1 MQRRDFIRAGA
12 MAAGTMAVPNIL
24 RAQGS
29 RARVRMGFIGVGNRG
44 TQLLHIFMKNPL
56 VEVTALAD
64 IYEPYLKRDESAFD
78 PKFYEW
84 GLKGR
89 LPVFRGKDGALKAQE
104 VELAARIKAGTCR
117 LYSDYRALL
126 ADPNVDAVC
135 IATPDHWHAI
145 MTIAAIKAG
154 KDVYCEKPLTATV
167 VEGRAMVDAQRNSRQ
182 IVAVGLNRRG
192 NDAYRELKKVIDTGM
207 YGTFRTG
214 RAARVSNIF
223 PNGLGKCPPC
233 DPPKGMDWDAWLGP
247 RAYRPYKYTTAPYFF
262 RWHVDFS
269 SQVGNWGVHY
279 LDTMRW
285 MMDEKYP
292 SAITAVGG
300 KYYTG
305 DRSDADIPDTM
316 FCIFEFASGKVMEF
330 NVFEGGRSAPIKRGE
345 LELASGDATI
355 YAHQRG
361 WNIVPSTSKE
371 FNNPVSKFEPRE
383 YVFKEALLDD
393 GSAESATKNVI
404 GDFVDRCIDR
414 NPAVLCPLEEGH
426 RSTCFAHLAN
436 IAFKLGRRLEW
447 DGERERFTGCD
458 EANALLHY
466 SYRNGYSLGLTPAW

>member
-1 MQRRDFIRAGA
+1 MNRREFLKMGA
-12 MAAGTMAVPNIL
+12 VAASATVVPNIL
-24 RAQGS
+24 KAGS
-29 RARVRMGFIGVGNRG
+29 KEKVRMGFIGVGNRG
-44 TQLLHIFMKNPL
+44 TQLMHIFMKNPK
-56 VEVTALAD
+56 VEVVALAD
-64 IYEPYLKRDESAFD
+64 IYDAYLKRDDTAFD

-89 LPVFRGKDGALKAQE
+89 LPNFRMKDGSLKPQE
-104 VELAARIKAGTCR
+104 VELKKRIESGACK
-117 LYSDYRALL
+117 LYTDYKALL

-135 IATPDHWHAI
+135 VATPDHWHAI
-145 MTIAAIKAG
+145 MTIDAVKAG

-167 VEGRAMVDAQRNSRQ
+167 AEGRAMVNAQRNSGQ

-192 NDAYRELKKVIDTGM
+192 NDAYQELKKEIATGK

-233 DPPKGMDWDAWLGP
+233 EPPKGFDWNSWLGP

-279 LDTMRW
+279 LDAMRW
-285 MMDEKYP
+285 MMDETAP
-292 SAITAVGG
+292 CAITAIGG
-300 KYYTG
+300 KYYTP
-305 DRSDADIPDTM
+305 DSDAEIPDTM
-316 FCIFEFASGKVMEF
+316 FCLYEFASGKVMEF
-330 NVFEGGRSAPIKRGE
+330 NVFEGGRSNPIKEGE
-345 LELASGDATI
+345 LELASGDATVF
-355 YAHQRG
+355 ADQQG
-361 WNIVPSTSKE
+361 WKIVPSKGKE
-371 FNNPVSKFEPRE
+371 FNNPLKPFEPKK
-383 YVFKEALLDD
+383 YVFEEALLDD

-404 GDFVDRCIDR
+404 GDFIDRCLDR

-436 IAFKLGRRLEW
+436 IAYKVGQRLEW
-447 DGERERFTGCD
+447 DPEAEMFTNCD
-458 EANALLHY
+458 RANKYLHY
-466 SYRNGYSLGLTPAW
+466 DYRAGYKLG